1 MNDSDA
7 ANEVNPTDSDF
18 LVKDLVRITQGPA
31 VNDTASNIIDSTSV
45 PDPIIEEL

>member
-31 VNDTASNIIDSTSV
+31 VNDTASNFIDSTSV

>member
-1 MNDSDA
+1 VNDSDA

-31 VNDTASNIIDSTSV
+31 VNDTASNFIDSTTV
-45 PDPIIEEL
+45 PDPIIGEL